1 MDGSHEGAPFAPGG
15 AARPL
20 AVMMTPL
27 VRLGELDAAPG
38 ADAAVVIASNEGG
51 SGERITLAIVGMR
64 NGTAT
69 GVATASVGDRTKVRD
84 VRVAGPDI
92 SIDVVEIGPGEPA
105 CCGTQLATKTYR
117 LEGST
122 LSQQSSQL
130 TGTLSLAATVAGH
143 TWTTVAMDGAPLAS
157 GVTAP
162 TLTFADGRISGTSGC
177 NQYRGPIAEP
187 APGTLRIG
195 PTAGTRRA
203 CAGAAGDIEA
213 RFLKTLQRRP
223 VTRSSRAGWCSRA
236 WMASRCAASRSRAD
250 VALH

>member
-1 MDGSHEGAPFAPGG
+1 M
-15 AARPL
+15 

-27 VRLGELDAAPG
+27 VRLGELDAVPG

-69 GVATASVGDRTKVRD
+69 SVATATVGDRTKVRD

-92 SIDVVEIGPGEPA
+92 TLDVVEIGPGEPA

-122 LSQQSSQL
+122 LKQQSSQV
-130 TGTLSLAATVAGH
+130 TGRLSLAATVAGH
-143 TWTTVAMDGAPLAS
+143 TWTTVAMDGAPIAT

-187 APGTLRIG
+187 APGTCG
-195 PTAGTRRA
+195 SV
-203 CAGAAGDIEA
+203 
-213 RFLKTLQRRP
+213 RRP
-223 VTRSSRAGWCSRA
+223 ARAAPAPGPRATSRLDS
-236 WMASRCAASRSRAD
+236 
-250 VALH
+250 